1 MAPGLGRRVRP
12 LAPLGRVLGQFHPSR
27 TVLPLKKLK
36 MFMALLGAVWNHYR
50 RAASDVNIF
59 NFFNYRIG
67 LDGWNDQTGA
77 LGILGVAFGAVSGT
91 VSFGAVLKKRRKF
104 PARARRARG
113 AFFFFFFKLAPL
125 KAGRP

>member
-1 MAPGLGRRVRP
+1 MLLQKGRWKGPPEEIFGTTIGVRP
-12 LAPLGRVLGQFHPSR
+12 H
-27 TVLPLKKLK
+27 
-36 MFMALLGAVWNHYR
+36 N
-50 RAASDVNIF
+50 VNIF
-59 NFFNYRIG
+59 NFFHYRIG

-113 AFFFFFFKLAPL
+113 AFFFF
-125 KAGRP
+125 

>member
-1 MAPGLGRRVRP
+1 
-12 LAPLGRVLGQFHPSR
+12 
-27 TVLPLKKLK
+27 
-36 MFMALLGAVWNHYR
+36 MALLETFCNRYR
-50 RAASDVNIF
+50 RAAPDVNIF
-59 NFFNYRIG
+59 IFFNGRIG

-104 PARARRARG
+104 PARAWRARG
-113 AFFFFFFKLAPL
+113 AFFFYLFKLAPL

>member
-1 MAPGLGRRVRP
+1 MFTSGAGGLRVYSGSKQPPERPFWRFFVTTIGVRP
-12 LAPLGRVLGQFHPSR
+12 H
-27 TVLPLKKLK
+27 
-36 MFMALLGAVWNHYR
+36 N
-50 RAASDVNIF
+50 VNIF
-59 NFFNYRIG
+59 NFFHYRIG

-113 AFFFFFFKLAPL
+113 AFFYFFLISSTKGG
-125 KAGRP
+125 KALI